1 MYFFIIK
8 HEKCNLS
15 RPIKS
20 ETVSPSVRS
29 IMPTLEHGQIVHLQ
43 EVTSLNWRVEV
54 HALLAVQIQVNKHLP
69 SPQAWKRDI
78 KKALDMPQVVM
89 DVQLENN
96 VEDVT

>member
-1 MYFFIIK
+1 
-8 HEKCNLS
+8 
-15 RPIKS
+15 
-20 ETVSPSVRS
+20 
-29 IMPTLEHGQIVHLQ
+29 
-43 EVTSLNWRVEV
+43 V